1 MHETIRTSRQTFEAT
16 CAFLKAIL
24 QRATKK
30 HNRNIINSMLNML
43 KQLITSSLEIGAE
56 RYPDVYYISLAEMLS
71 NIMDCPLLG

>member
-1 MHETIRTSRQTFEAT
+1 MRRFAPADKLLKLHVHSS
-16 CAFLKAIL
+16 KAIL

-56 RYPDVYYISLAEMLS
+56 RYPDVCSISLAEMLS

>member
-1 MHETIRTSRQTFEAT
+1 
-16 CAFLKAIL
+16 
-24 QRATKK
+24 
-30 HNRNIINSMLNML
+30 MLNML